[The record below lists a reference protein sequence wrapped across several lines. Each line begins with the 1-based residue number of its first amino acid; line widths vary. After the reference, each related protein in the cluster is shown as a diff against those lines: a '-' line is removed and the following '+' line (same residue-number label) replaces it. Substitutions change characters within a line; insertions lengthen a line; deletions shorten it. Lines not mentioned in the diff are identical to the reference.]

1 MQFESNNI
9 VCPLWSINILAIIA
23 DIKLCN
29 WYFVLSTF
37 LAVIEDINVIVSLVF
52 EKMKREKRKVAVKK
66 EIKQM

>member
-1 MQFESNNI
+1 
-9 VCPLWSINILAIIA
+9 
-23 DIKLCN
+23 
-29 WYFVLSTF
+29 